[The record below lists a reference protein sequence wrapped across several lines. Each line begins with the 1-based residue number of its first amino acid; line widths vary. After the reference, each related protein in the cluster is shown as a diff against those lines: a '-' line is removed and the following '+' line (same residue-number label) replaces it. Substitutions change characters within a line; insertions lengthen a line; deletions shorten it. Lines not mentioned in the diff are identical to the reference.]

1 MTECPDKRMDELETA
16 NQQLNDSL
24 KACHELVAELRGKL
38 VANFNEPPLP
48 DNDRLADE
56 AN

>member
-1 MTECPDKRMDELETA
+1 MTESPDQRIDELETA